1 MKLNFSYLKK
11 NTFVIDL
18 NRILNNDQIVI
29 IKKKTKNLIIL
40 GRGDL

>member
-18 NRILNNDQIVI
+18 NRILNNDQIAI